1 MTLAPKSA
9 PDFRR
14 ECALTHS
21 IAFGKNA
28 QPAPERCRSER
39 VWDFPTSI
47 LQRKICICAHE
58 CTACWIR
65 CSFSGSMLAVAS
77 SKYFLRQQERN
88 LLQGSALI
96 AAVTQVMKMKEIYLS
111 KLPMDCYGDGEPQQ
125 THQTGFGRSKKDLGE
140 MHCHRLMA
148 TPRITNRTDRQM
160 QLTPFLRSVKA
171 SKEH

>member
-1 MTLAPKSA
+1 MRSLHRNGADQKGFGISQQAFCNAKFAFVRTNALLA
-9 PDFRR
+9 
-14 ECALTHS
+14 
-21 IAFGKNA
+21 G
-28 QPAPERCRSER
+28 
-39 VWDFPTSI
+39 
-47 LQRKICICAHE
+47 
-58 CTACWIR
+58 WIR

>member
-1 MTLAPKSA
+1 MVIMVLPFVS
-9 PDFRR
+9 
-14 ECALTHS
+14 
-21 IAFGKNA
+21 
-28 QPAPERCRSER
+28 SE
-39 VWDFPTSI
+39 I
-47 LQRKICICAHE
+47 
-58 CTACWIR
+58 ACWIR